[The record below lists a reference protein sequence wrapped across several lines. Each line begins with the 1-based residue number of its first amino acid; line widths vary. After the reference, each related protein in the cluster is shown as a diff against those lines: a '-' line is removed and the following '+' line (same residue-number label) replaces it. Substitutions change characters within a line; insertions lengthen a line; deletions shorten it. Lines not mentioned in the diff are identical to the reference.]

1 MSHDFSSPPVG
12 LGPPLDGGSS
22 IKPVGKSP
30 PVFVGSSPPAFGLPP
45 ASVQEFTI
53 DLFHQLVPLGVF
65 LVLGMAVITLVPDAV
80 NWRPNFRT
88 PIDISWSLSMPI
100 T

>member
-1 MSHDFSSPPVG
+1 MARLLIAAGWARAATRRRLVDQARRQITAGHRRVLATSLWFATP
-12 LGPPLDGGSS
+12 
-22 IKPVGKSP
+22 
-30 PVFVGSSPPAFGLPP
+30 
-45 ASVQEFTI
+45 SVQEFTI
-53 DLFHQLVPLGVF
+53 GLFHQLVPLGVF

-80 NWRPNFRT
+80 NWRPNFRM